1 MHMYE
6 GYKLLR
12 KDIIIIVHVHVLLR
26 NTTLELY
33 SFRLFR
39 NLTKEVSLYA
49 QKFVDRGKVSAHSY
63 LLIVTDVLSQPCTS
77 GL

>member
-1 MHMYE
+1 MYE

-49 QKFVDRGKVSAHSY
+49 QKFVDRGKVSAHSC